1 MLHRAF
7 CVVAQSG
14 RLAAAQMPH
23 GLVVLQQRMYLPGQ
37 AGIDL
42 RQALDHSAQRF
53 KQDRKTAHLSA
64 EELYLGVCS
73 LALEEYGPMAK
84 SVLEY
89 WGILSSVDVGEI
101 VFRLIEAG
109 VFGKQEGDTINQFYH
124 LPALSTILD
133 APYASPA
140 AP

>member
-1 MLHRAF
+1 MARSFEEIIGDIVSRHEDYAPDAYDF
-7 CVVAQSG
+7 
-14 RLAAAQMPH
+14 
-23 GLVVLQQRMYLPGQ
+23 
-37 AGIDL
+37 L

-89 WGILSSVDVGEI
+89 WGILASVDVGEI
-101 VFRLIEAG
+101 VFRLIEVG

>member
-1 MLHRAF
+1 MARSFDEIIGDIVSRHEDYAPDAYDF
-7 CVVAQSG
+7 
-14 RLAAAQMPH
+14 
-23 GLVVLQQRMYLPGQ
+23 
-37 AGIDL
+37 L

-64 EELYLGVCS
+64 EELYLGGCS

-101 VFRLIEAG
+101 VFRLIEVG
-109 VFGKQEGDTINQFYH
+109 VFGKQEGDSINQFYH

-133 APYASPA
+133 APYATPA

>member
-1 MLHRAF
+1 MARSFEEIIGDIVSRHEDYAPDAYDF
-7 CVVAQSG
+7 
-14 RLAAAQMPH
+14 
-23 GLVVLQQRMYLPGQ
+23 
-37 AGIDL
+37 L

>member
-1 MLHRAF
+1 MARSFDEIIGDIVSRHEDYAPDAYDF
-7 CVVAQSG
+7 
-14 RLAAAQMPH
+14 
-23 GLVVLQQRMYLPGQ
+23 
-37 AGIDL
+37 L

-101 VFRLIEAG
+101 VFRLIEVG

-133 APYASPA
+133 APYATPA

>member
-1 MLHRAF
+1 MARSFEEIIGNIVSRYEDYAPDAYDF
-7 CVVAQSG
+7 
-14 RLAAAQMPH
+14 
-23 GLVVLQQRMYLPGQ
+23 
-37 AGIDL
+37 L

-53 KQDRKTAHLSA
+53 KQDSKTAHLSA

-73 LALEEYGPMAK
+73 LALEEFGPMAR

-89 WGILSSVDVGEI
+89 WGIQSSVDVGEI
-101 VFRLIEAG
+101 VFRLIEVG
-109 VFGKQEGDTINQFYH
+109 VFGKQEGDSINQFYH

-140 AP
+140 AK

>member
-1 MLHRAF
+1 MARSFEEIIGDIVSRHEDYAPDAYDF
-7 CVVAQSG
+7 
-14 RLAAAQMPH
+14 
-23 GLVVLQQRMYLPGQ
+23 
-37 AGIDL
+37 L

-53 KQDRKTAHLSA
+53 KQDHKTAHLSA

-101 VFRLIEAG
+101 VFRLIEVG

-133 APYASPA
+133 APYATPA

>member
-1 MLHRAF
+1 MARSFEEIIGDIVSRHEDYAPDAYDF
-7 CVVAQSG
+7 
-14 RLAAAQMPH
+14 
-23 GLVVLQQRMYLPGQ
+23 
-37 AGIDL
+37 L

-133 APYASPA
+133 APYAAPA

>member
-1 MLHRAF
+1 MARSFDEIIGDIVSRHEDYAPDAYDF
-7 CVVAQSG
+7 
-14 RLAAAQMPH
+14 
-23 GLVVLQQRMYLPGQ
+23 
-37 AGIDL
+37 L

-101 VFRLIEAG
+101 VFRLIEVG
-109 VFGKQEGDTINQFYH
+109 VFGKQEGDSINQFYH

-133 APYASPA
+133 APYATPA

>member
-1 MLHRAF
+1 MARSFEEIIGDIVSRHEDYAPDAYDF
-7 CVVAQSG
+7 
-14 RLAAAQMPH
+14 
-23 GLVVLQQRMYLPGQ
+23 
-37 AGIDL
+37 L

-64 EELYLGVCS
+64 EELYMGVCS

-101 VFRLIEAG
+101 VFRLIEVG

-133 APYASPA
+133 APYATPA

>member
-1 MLHRAF
+1 MARSFEEIIGDIVSRHEDYAPDAYDF
-7 CVVAQSG
+7 
-14 RLAAAQMPH
+14 
-23 GLVVLQQRMYLPGQ
+23 
-37 AGIDL
+37 L

-101 VFRLIEAG
+101 VFRLIEVG

>member
-1 MLHRAF
+1 MARSFEEIIGDIVSRHEDYAPDAYDF
-7 CVVAQSG
+7 
-14 RLAAAQMPH
+14 
-23 GLVVLQQRMYLPGQ
+23 
-37 AGIDL
+37 L

-101 VFRLIEAG
+101 VFRLIEVG

-133 APYASPA
+133 APYATPA